1 MHFVVM
7 EITLVDAFNTWS
19 SGEKVNEDAFI
30 RILWFF
36 SYKSLIWQRISKII
50 AFLSSCTIILDIIGE
65 ENLREYADKID
76 TSFRTIDIFIILKKI
91 RQSKLNVFFI
101 ILIVNLFSFY
111 WLYYLD
117 KILKEVLKSYPQLSW
132 FLLLSVISSCAGFF
146 FMIFFMILKKDFFA
160 NISLILFFPFILFV
174 LCISLP
180 TIIFAL
186 LLFSSNYILLI
197 LSLIMKYTVLFI
209 ASVLSLNNFKN
220 IISIVTFV
228 FVILSFSLD
237 LILS

>member
-160 NISLILFFPFILFV
+160 NISLILFLGNFFRYLFNDSRVTACSNPANTASKSSRLSSDTPYILF
-174 LCISLP
+174 
-180 TIIFAL
+180 
-186 LLFSSNYILLI
+186 
-197 LSLIMKYTVLFI
+197 YTDTAHVNDK
-209 ASVLSLNNFKN
+209 VMW
-220 IISIVTFV
+220 
-228 FVILSFSLD
+228 
-237 LILS
+237 